1 VEEAEGFGRR
11 RLPARA
17 GFASS
22 HKSRDMIDDVLPP
35 KAGPNVLERLVEPEM
50 TKRAMR
56 VVNERLIERCGV
68 RSFRHPTGGD
78 EKPERVG
85 AAQEDERVDDGV
97 GRVGR
102 GIGED
107 LGAEGVS

>member
-1 VEEAEGFGRR
+1 
-11 RLPARA
+11 
-17 GFASS
+17 
-22 HKSRDMIDDVLPP
+22 MIDDVLPP

-78 EKPERVG
+78 ESKAEETEGDTVS
-85 AAQEDERVDDGV
+85 ADKA
-97 GRVGR
+97 
-102 GIGED
+102 GEVRR
-107 LGAEGVS
+107 LTEQAEKLKLE